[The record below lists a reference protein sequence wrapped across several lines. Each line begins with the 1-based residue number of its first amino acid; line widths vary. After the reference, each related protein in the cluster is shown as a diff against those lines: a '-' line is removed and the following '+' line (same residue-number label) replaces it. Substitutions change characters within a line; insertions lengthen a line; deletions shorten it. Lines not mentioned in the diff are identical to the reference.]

1 MKKQDSFLAKKE
13 VVFSLYVMELTNLKK
28 KEFRVEE
35 NI

>member
-13 VVFSLYVMELTNLKK
+13 VVYSLLCYGTNEFEK
-28 KEFRVEE
+28 KEFRFEE